1 MMKLLSGT
9 GGMRKHW
16 CLDASRAARGK
27 GDKHMSSQ
35 ATFSKPIHIRRTQIV
50 GNDQH
55 ERKFP
60 WSVWCGV
67 ISLLSLLTL
76 LPTRAISSS
85 SEQDEVVSGVLESVN
100 EKSNTVQ
107 IRNALDQP
115 IFLKITKPHL
125 LEGITPGERVTVTVN
140 EQHEIIKL
148 IETPIPELQSPA
160 SP

>member
-1 MMKLLSGT
+1 
-9 GGMRKHW
+9 
-16 CLDASRAARGK
+16 
-27 GDKHMSSQ
+27 MSSQ
-35 ATFSKPIHIRRTQIV
+35 ATFSKPIHIRRIKNV

-60 WSVWCGV
+60 WSAWWGV

-76 LPTRAISSS
+76 LPTHAISSS
-85 SEQDEVVSGVLESVN
+85 SEQDEVVSGILESVN

-125 LEGITPGERVTVTVN
+125 LEGITPGERVTVVVN

>member
-1 MMKLLSGT
+1 
-9 GGMRKHW
+9 
-16 CLDASRAARGK
+16 
-27 GDKHMSSQ
+27 MSSQ

-140 EQHEIIKL
+140 KQHEIIKL